1 MNIYDPYIQGATV
14 PLFRLDTARNCAYY
28 IKLVSHDY
36 ILGFE
41 VSFRDQF

>member
-1 MNIYDPYIQGATV
+1 M
-14 PLFRLDTARNCAYY
+14 LDVMLVTGLKAANY